1 MEVIDYF
8 NENKLDAI
16 LGLNPDFII
25 ANTCKYYSSHDLRLS
40 YKGSLETKEFL
51 VSKLL
56 SNLSLTPDHL
66 PFVAVFLGGYILIDE
81 KMLRSIYQ
89 KINVD
94 YASDFETR
102 IRRIAEIVR
111 NSPTNEIDEFIRHL
125 ALDDWA
131 KEIKDSVEY
140 YQRKARFSL
149 NKKLSGKRKTALEIQ
164 RISESVPTAPMA
176 SETNETDEIA
186 RKILNDVSNL
196 VDEGEPS
203 TAVAGSS
210 ETEAPKSSVEGAVR
224 PTGAEPKATSV
235 KKPATFVYALPG
247 EVLKTSLNRHQRG
260 IMDSRIYQLLTKKE
274 IILPQVLEDEQ
285 YREIPSIHLFY
296 RPARQYIY
304 AILFN
309 LFHQKYL
316 CYKNVNKERG
326 ASRSGIT
333 PEVQV
338 AEWIWSPQNEFKKPE
353 MVNAIQLPWAVPT
366 IQRLWFGMA
375 FEDKQR
381 RMKAFLTVMRS
392 DTPMMLNRSYVPQ
405 HMLVM
410 ACVLRYIVTSPDRNI
425 LTRPEL
431 DAFLAT
437 AFSPHLVNV
446 DYTQELVLPGI
457 HLRGVYLATLFM
469 QGVETAS
476 LANDA
481 CGVPL
486 PWMMTNPWLFFDG
499 KLFHL
504 KLKMS
509 TYAQTLRDLCDNHIE
524 IVLKIERFRKAIL
537 EDVEHYLLP
546 AHMDPLYRANYPHS
560 PLTTQNYGKNAIH
573 SIANIPSLSNG
584 STSAAFYNT
593 VQHQQQQQ
601 QQQSHQSY
609 SQSSSNAYGY
619 TSSAYRTSNYR
630 NRYGNNQQQQHG
642 QQHLPQSH
650 PLHQS
655 NQLITRQAI
664 GRQGQGYQLK
674 VGGVVVG
681 SWAGDTANRGQ
692 AVGSGGAHHRF
703 NRHALAASIAA
714 SNAGANFSRYPLNAR
729 NRIGGINTRLPR
741 NIAGHGHVT
750 SLSRTISRNTYGNK
764 LNRTKNRRNR
774 NKERKDSK
782 SGKSEN
788 EKSSGSESDENKDV
802 DASETEKSAGYV
814 LALHSA
820 PSPISH
826 FPNFSRISEQQF
838 RHQVW
843 SNRCVIIFC
852 RKKTMTFR

>member
-1 MEVIDYF
+1 MEIIDYF

-16 LGLNPDFII
+16 LGLNPDYII

-66 PFVAVFLGGYILIDE
+66 PFMAVFLGGYILIDE

-89 KINVD
+89 KINAD
-94 YASDFETR
+94 YAADFDTR

-125 ALDDWA
+125 ALDEWA

-149 NKKLSGKRKTALEIQ
+149 NKRLSGKRKTALEIQ

-186 RKILNDVSNL
+186 RKILHDVNNL
-196 VDEGEPS
+196 VDDGEPLA
-203 TAVAGSS
+203 TVAASS
-210 ETEAPKSSVEGAVR
+210 DTEAPKSPVEGATVSTGDAAVR
-224 PTGAEPKATSV
+224 ATGTEPKATSG
-235 KKPATFVYALPG
+235 KKQAVTFVYALPG

-316 CYKNVNKERG
+316 CYKNLNKERG
-326 ASRSGIT
+326 ANRSSIV
-333 PEVQV
+333 PEVVV

-392 DTPMMLNRSYVPQ
+392 DTPLMLNRSYVPQ

-437 AFSPHLVNV
+437 AFSPHIVNV

-504 KLKMS
+504 KLKVS
-509 TYAQTLRDLCDNHIE
+509 TYAQTLRDLCDDHIE

-546 AHMDPLYRANYPHS
+546 AHMDSLYRASYHHS
-560 PLTTQNYGKNAIH
+560 PVTQNYGKNVIH

-584 STSAAFYNT
+584 STSAAYYNT
-593 VQHQQQQQ
+593 VQQQQP
-601 QQQSHQSY
+601 QSHQSY
-609 SQSSSNAYGY
+609 SQSSSSTQGY
-619 TSSAYRTSNYR
+619 YNSSSINRTTNYR
-630 NRYGNNQQQQHG
+630 NRYGNNQQQQYA

-655 NQLITRQAI
+655 NQLITRQTV

-681 SWAGDTANRGQ
+681 SWAGGHSAGRGQ
-692 AVGSGGAHHRF
+692 AVGGGNIHHRF
-703 NRHALAASIAA
+703 NRNALAASLAGNNAA
-714 SNAGANFSRYPLNAR
+714 ADLMRYPLNGR
-729 NRIGGINTRLPR
+729 NRIGGVNTRLPR

-750 SLSRTISRNTYGNK
+750 SMSRTISRNTYGNNK
-764 LNRTKNRRNR
+764 LNRSKNRRSR
-774 NKERKDSK
+774 NKDRKEPK
-782 SGKSEN
+782 SGKGEN
-788 EKSSGSESDENKDV
+788 EKTSGSESDENKND
-802 DASETEKSAGYV
+802 DDSTPETENSAGYV
-814 LALHSA
+814 LASL
-820 PSPISH
+820 SPI
-826 FPNFSRISEQQF
+826 
-838 RHQVW
+838 
-843 SNRCVIIFC
+843 
-852 RKKTMTFR
+852 